1 MHIREL
7 EVKDLHKVA
16 DWLYRMNEQDHHYV
30 AWMASEPNEIFEQI
44 WTLTQF
50 TDPLAYVAWKE
61 NEIIGFLGLLP
72 FFDQKLCRLLGPFA
86 EVNEREVIEGLWDKA
101 SLTVHLHFDVAK
113 VACFDANKEL
123 LSFTDRHQ
131 FDLYNVEKT
140 LALHKH
146 SFEPTTKDHS
156 HIVNVIEEDLED
168 IAHLHPSA
176 AYYTTDEM
184 IRLSKEP
191 ENHLWGYQKDGRMS
205 GYVYFETIL
214 EEQEGEICFVNVE
227 ETDQGEGIGTSLIEY
242 ALHYAFHALSLDVV
256 TISVRTQN
264 KEAEKLYRYLG
275 FREINT
281 IYAYQKRMTTVPTIS
296 TTIH

>member
-1 MHIREL
+1 MHISEL

-16 DWLYRMNEQDHHYV
+16 EWLYHMNEQDHHYV
-30 AWMASEPNEIFEQI
+30 AWMASDPNEIFEQI

-50 TDPLAYVAWKE
+50 TDPLAYVAWKD

-86 EVNEREVIEGLWDKA
+86 IEDSQEVIEGLWDKA

-113 VACFDANKEL
+113 VACFDSNKEL
-123 LSFTDRHQ
+123 LAFTKRHE
-131 FDLYNVEKT
+131 FELYNVEKT

-146 SFEPTTKDHS
+146 SFEASNSDHS
-156 HIVNVIEEDLED
+156 HIINVLED
-168 IAHLHPSA
+168 DRSDIAKLHPSA

-184 IRLSKEP
+184 MRLSKEP
-191 ENHLWGYQKDGRMS
+191 ENHLWGYQKDGNLT
-205 GYVYFETIL
+205 GYIYLETII
-214 EEQEGEICFVNVE
+214 EGEEGEICFVNVASSE
-227 ETDQGEGIGTSLIEY
+227 QGEGIGTSLIEY

-256 TISVRTQN
+256 TISVRNQN
-264 KEAEKLYRYLG
+264 QEAEKLYRILG

-281 IYAYQKRMTTVPTIS
+281 IYAYEKTMTTVPTIS
-296 TTIH
+296 TTLH